1 MFYSLLFCKSGIS
14 LFHKAITI
22 RGIFFTMSKTKKIL
36 TTTAAVAAATTGA
49 MVATTAHAD
58 TTATSA
64 QAKQSTMSAQDQLNN
79 MQAQHSQAES
89 QMASDNAAEMASA
102 TTETNNQVAKL
113 QDELKTNQASQAAED
128 APKLASGTKAINQ
141 KADQATAKENATY
154 SDAVKSQE
162 AANKQALADAAKN
175 IYTPAQKQ
183 QLENKKTSQYNQEKA
198 KLDQEHQTKLNNLK
212 ADHDKQATK
221 LNDEIKANQTSAEQ
235 AHDQAVQNAKDNLAS
250 QISATQSKV
259 DQLTTKVNDD
269 QTDVNNAKATVDQ
282 AQSRVD
288 SAKKALS
295 DTKGAS
301 QTSSQ
306 SFPKAEYDG
315 ITQYPIWKDTNPAD
329 QRKATFDANGQLTGQ
344 DAIEINEFVA
354 NILNGIRQDIINK
367 YPNNPYMRTRL
378 LKVNANS
385 IKVASDSA
393 KKYTQAGD
401 IGGHNLDIL
410 YGNQSKY
417 NLSSWGESAI
427 DGGHDPEAT
436 STTIADLKN
445 QVYDEIV
452 SLTNDDFRNG
462 NNGGHMKMLLG
473 FDGAG
478 EYLGLNFTPTQTRYL
493 FMSFNNPA
501 DATNNYPLANDSA
514 TTPTT
519 NLDVLQTAVN
529 QAQQNLD
536 NANSALKNAQ
546 AQLKNDQS
554 KLDTA
559 NANLASLK
567 KGDVTKDIPG
577 VTESPKVKA
586 LKDQLANLEKSYAAD
601 VKAENDAYNQKKS
614 ALDAQYQKDIDA
626 IKAYPENTDQ
636 LKQAQAQKLAQLK
649 KDHEAKL
656 AKIKADAE
664 QQIAALKQ
672 QLADSHNDVN
682 QPIIDKINALK
693 AALAAKQDQ
702 LNQKLAALKAN
713 DAAEYNALR
722 DKLMPKQAAA
732 GVANG
737 YLTAGGQVV
746 SLATKSGHSAS
757 SETTALPRTGNNSSL
772 AVVVLGA
779 VSMMFGFGLMK
790 KRG

>member
-1 MFYSLLFCKSGIS
+1 
-14 LFHKAITI
+14 
-22 RGIFFTMSKTKKIL
+22 MSNKTKKIL

-58 TTATSA
+58 TTTTSA
-64 QAKQSTMSAQDQLNN
+64 QAKQSTVSAQDQLNN
-79 MQAQHSQAES
+79 MQVQHSQAES
-89 QMASDNAAEMASA
+89 QMASANAAEMASA
-102 TTETNNQVAKL
+102 TTDTNSQVAKL
-113 QDELKTNQASQAAED
+113 QDQLKTNQASQAAKD
-128 APKLASGTKAINQ
+128 APKLASGTKVINQ
-141 KADQATAKENATY
+141 KADEATAKENATY
-154 SDAVKSQE
+154 SEAVKSQE

-183 QLENKKTSQYNQEKA
+183 QLEKDKTSQYNQDKT
-198 KLDQEHQTKLNNLK
+198 KLDQAHQTKLNNLK

-235 AHDQAVQNAKDNLAS
+235 AHDQAVQSAKDKLAS
-250 QISATQSKV
+250 QISAVQSQV
-259 DQLTTKVNDD
+259 DQLTTKVNND
-269 QTDVNNAKATVDQ
+269 QTAVKNAQGLVDQ
-282 AQSRVD
+282 AQSQVD

-295 DTKGAS
+295 DAQKGS

-306 SFPKAEYDG
+306 GSLPDAEIDG
-315 ITQYPIWKDTNPAD
+315 NGVGQFDIWRDTDPAD
-329 QRKATFDANGQLTGQ
+329 QRKAEFDANGQLTGQ
-344 DAIEINEFVA
+344 SAIEINEFVA
-354 NILNGIRQDIINK
+354 NILNELRKSVGA
-367 YPNNPYMRTRL
+367 PL

-385 IKVASDSA
+385 IKVASDSTKNYQLEHSGWGA
-393 KKYTQAGD
+393 GHDNNILNHMQDKYG
-401 IGGHNLDIL
+401 IPFL
-410 YGNQSKY
+410 
-417 NLSSWGESAI
+417 GESAI
-427 DGGHDPEAT
+427 DGGHEGT
-436 STTIADLKN
+436 TTTIADLKN
-445 QVYDEIV
+445 QVYRELIEFINQDGD
-452 SLTNDDFRNG
+452 SNDTHRN
-462 NNGGHMKMLLG
+462 HLLG
-473 FDGAG
+473 IHGFEPYTYFGM
-478 EYLGLNFTPTQTRYL
+478 NFTSGGTRYYT
-493 FMSFNNPA
+493 MSFNNPA
-501 DATNNYPLANDSA
+501 DATNNYPLATNSA
-514 TTPTT
+514 TTSTT
-519 NLDVLQTAVN
+519 NLDVLQNAVT

-536 NANSALKNAQ
+536 NANSALTKAQ
-546 AQLKNDQS
+546 TQLKNDQS

-559 NANLASLK
+559 NANLDSLK
-567 KGDVTKDIPG
+567 KGDATKDIPG

-586 LKDQLANLEKSYAAD
+586 LKDQLASLESSYAAD

-682 QPIIDKINALK
+682 QPIVDKINALK

-702 LNQKLAALKAN
+702 LNQKLADLKAN

-722 DKLMPKQAAA
+722 DKLMPKQAVT

-746 SLATKSGHSAS
+746 SLSAKSGHTAS
-757 SETTALPRTGNNSSL
+757 SEATALPQTGNNSSL
-772 AVVVLGA
+772 AAVVLGA
-779 VSMMFGFGLMK
+779 VSMMFSVGLMK
-790 KRG
+790 KREM